1 MSLVAQEIF
10 SMLPGAKLAKGQQAI
25 SISGGLQQNREIQF
39 AELTKTDVKTKD
51 GGIQHYDGIININK
65 SELINKEDYEREK
78 IRQLSRAEF
87 QQERYERMNRLM
99 PNKNDRSK
107 NNIRSLAFD
116 ISGSLEQERIQ
127 SQKTFNNAKK
137 KYGW

>member
-1 MSLVAQEIF
+1 
-10 SMLPGAKLAKGQQAI
+10 MLPGAKLAKGQQAI

-116 ISGSLEQERIQ
+116 ISGSLEQDRIQ